1 MYISDSRNI
10 RVVTP
15 EAIIQTLIGTQERPQ
30 GPPRPLPCAQTF
42 LAGQVQLQWPTK
54 LALNPLDSSLHIV
67 DDTMILKLTSDMRL
81 VVEAG
86 ISPICTAR
94 QNNITRGI
102 LSPITDLDFAHD
114 GTMYFVEK
122 NKKSVIHQ
130 LDRFGTVQPLEYL
143 HDNASTPSRGG
154 TFSALSV
161 SPSGKILVAENEK
174 LEILSIEHVL
184 PEKDSKG
191 EIKVADPLS
200 GTFHTFNRFNQHIAT
215 SDLETGTKLYSFIYT
230 KNTALGKLSDI
241 VDGVGNTLSIKRDFA
256 GKVQS
261 IDNTLGQKH
270 PILLT
275 PMGLLKAIDITE
287 EGAEE
292 IVIDYDDTEGLLTS
306 IRKTN
311 GEFRAYAYDLHGG
324 VTRASS
330 STGLTVE
337 LQLEACLDNPSH
349 CLRVTANGLL
359 IQELR
364 VSQSGKVEE
373 RLLKKS
379 TKNGKEKFVTLSFP
393 PYITSK
399 LWRFYFLISF
409 LESRL

>member
-30 GPPRPLPCAQTF
+30 GAPRPLPCAQTF
-42 LAGQVQLQWPTK
+42 LASQVQLQWPTK

-94 QNNITRGI
+94 QHNITHSGI

-143 HDNASTPSRGG
+143 HHDNASTPSRGG

-275 PMGLLKAIDITE
+275 PMGLLKAIDIME

-311 GEFRAYAYDLHGG
+311 GEFRTYAYDLHGG

-373 RLLKKS
+373 RRRLLKKS
-379 TKNGKEKFVTLSFP
+379 TKNGKKKFLTFLLSFLH
-393 PYITSK
+393 YKQTLVI
-399 LWRFYFLISF
+399 
-409 LESRL
+409 

>member
-30 GPPRPLPCAQTF
+30 GPPRPLPCAQSF

-94 QNNITRGI
+94 QHNITRGI

-122 NKKSVIHQ
+122 NLIHQ
-130 LDRFGTVQPLEYL
+130 LDRFGTVRPLEYL
-143 HDNASTPSRGG
+143 RDNNDTSKG

-161 SPSGKILVAENEK
+161 SPNGNVIVAENAK
-174 LEILSIEHVL
+174 LQILSIEHVL

-399 LWRFYFLISF
+399 LW
-409 LESRL
+409 

>member
-15 EAIIQTLIGTQERPQ
+15 EAIIQTLIGTQARPQ
-30 GPPRPLPCAQTF
+30 GPPRPLPCAQSF

-94 QNNITRGI
+94 QHNITRGI

-122 NKKSVIHQ
+122 NLIHQ
-130 LDRFGTVQPLEYL
+130 LDRFGAVQPLEYL
-143 HDNASTPSRGG
+143 HDNNTSGKR

-161 SPSGKILVAENEK
+161 SPDGNIIVAENEK
-174 LEILSIEHVL
+174 LEILSFQHVL

-191 EIKVADPLS
+191 EIQVADPLS

-215 SDLETGTKLYSFIYT
+215 SDLETGTKLYTFIYT

-270 PILLT
+270 PIILT
-275 PMGLLKAIDITE
+275 PMGLLKAIDIME
-287 EGAEE
+287 ESQEE
-292 IVIDYDDTEGLLTS
+292 IVIDYTEGLLTS

-311 GEFRAYAYDLHGG
+311 GDFRTYAYDLNG
-324 VTRASS
+324 VVTSASS

-337 LQLEACLDNPSH
+337 LELKACLDDPSH
-349 CLRVTANGLL
+349 CLTVTANGQL

-364 VSQSGKVEE
+364 VSQSGKVELE
-373 RLLKKS
+373 SKKKS
-379 TKNGKEKFVTLSFP
+379 TKKGKSSLLC
-393 PYITSK
+393 K
-399 LWRFYFLISF
+399 LW
-409 LESRL
+409 